1 MGRHAKLI
9 NKLEKMDPNELVY
22 LGFNEASFW
31 IYIAPAG
38 EMLAKLDD
46 LNDYIYA
53 HTLKGY
59 RGSKSNI
66 MGLVNELSIYYRLR
80 EGSATKKNLEDK
92 ESLIRDLVAATNLY
106 SRHLTEATNWTHLKD
121 RIVVSEYFNHSP
133 YATGTSLLLAGKF
146 PGKYAMYKEVAENP
160 IDFDE
165 CREVS
170 RKIHIL

>member
-22 LGFNEASFW
+22 LGFSEACFW

-46 LNDYIYA
+46 LNDFIYA
-53 HTLKGY
+53 QTLKGY
-59 RGSKSNI
+59 RGSKSHI

-80 EGSATKKNLEDK
+80 KGSATKKNLEDK
-92 ESLIRDLVAATNLY
+92 EALIRELVSVTNLY
-106 SRHLTEATNWTHLKD
+106 SRHLNEATNWTHLKD
-121 RIVVSEYFNHSP
+121 RIVTVEYSNDSP
-133 YATGTSLLLAGKF
+133 NAAGTSLLLDGKF
-146 PGKYAMYKEVAENP
+146 NGKYAMYKEVAENP

-170 RKIHIL
+170 RKIHVL